1 MRAAVFQRLGALSLC
16 AALPQIVQQSAAAHT
31 EILLADVNVRYHLL
45 PGVRLGN
52 RQGET
57 ARPELRARALTL
69 PKASASVSLSAA
81 KKLGWESSCEQP
93 VRVSFFGDFWVP
105 PHGPAAGLKQG
116 LFENIQPL
124 LNWADFNVVN
134 FEGNITTANKREFP
148 KFPFALKQAPESAQ
162 WLAAAGVKYFT
173 RANNHSMDF
182 GWSGAQD
189 TSAAIKKAGG
199 HYTGIG
205 ANLNAA
211 LQPMWMEKN
220 GIKIAVFSLTTTYPA
235 EAWAGSKRAGVA
247 FPAARAVKETI
258 AQVRQQADF
267 IVVVFHWGDE
277 LKASIKP
284 HQEEYAKMV
293 LKAGADFVVGHHAH
307 VAQKIDSD
315 YNDGTIVYGVG
326 NFLFSSLSRD
336 AKFAL
341 GTHAE
346 FCASEQ
352 PDESGATHHYRLVF
366 TPLMTHNRST
376 GYKSRP
382 MSLSEFLP
390 YARQYLKE
398 RHFSPNLEFF
408 LPAENQLRTLS
419 EWLQPRSQA
428 SKEGRAVN

>member
-1 MRAAVFQRLGALSLC
+1 MRVAVFQRLGALSLC
-16 AALPQIVQQSAAAHT
+16 TLLPQVVQQSAAAET
-31 EILLADVNVRYHLL
+31 EIFLADVNVRYHVL
-45 PGVRLGN
+45 PGVSLGHS
-52 RQGET
+52 RSEPVRT
-57 ARPELRARALTL
+57 ELRAKALTL
-69 PKASASVSLSAA
+69 PKASASVSVQ
-81 KKLGWESSCEQP
+81 KKVSWESSCEEP

-105 PHGPAAGLKQG
+105 PHGAAAGLKQG
-116 LFENIQPL
+116 IFDHLQPL

-134 FEGNITTANKREFP
+134 FEGNITTSNKREFP
-148 KFPFALKQAPESAQ
+148 KFPFGLKQASDSAQ
-162 WLAAAGVKYFT
+162 WLTAAGVKHFT

-182 GWSGAQD
+182 GWKGAQD

-199 HYTGIG
+199 HYAGIG
-205 ANLNAA
+205 PNLNAA

-220 GIKIAVFSLTTTYPA
+220 GTKIAVFSLTTTYPA
-235 EAWAGSKRAGVA
+235 EAWAASKRAGVA
-247 FPAARAVKETI
+247 FPAASTVKEIIT
-258 AQVRQQADF
+258 QVRKQADF

-277 LKASIKP
+277 LKPSIKP

-315 YNDGTIVYGVG
+315 YADGTIVYGVG

-346 FCASEQ
+346 FCTSRQ
-352 PDESGATHHYRLVF
+352 PDETGATHTYRLVF

-398 RHFSPNLEFF
+398 RHFSSDLEFF
-408 LPAENQLRTLS
+408 LPGENQVRTLS